1 MNKLSFKTT
10 TLIAAI
16 GMTLMVGYGVTVL
29 FINSFTNI
37 NLDVHP
43 VRMRALDRLCLWAWW
58 ASIAVFFWGVFR
70 YEGFLPKRDKWSK
83 TIGIAILC
91 IVTLHFTS
99 DIYTGS
105 HEESFLWN
113 CMNILCLIIVYGG
126 YVAALWWCY
135 AKSATFSNGV
145 TNSRSAAIRYI
156 ALGLCLLGCMA
167 LLFHIISD
175 VAWLNSFVWL
185 SRYATPWDMIP
196 YYNTLYIGIAA
207 CVLIGLYDPSK
218 EAE

>member
-1 MNKLSFKTT
+1 MCILSECVLWIVCAYGRGGQVSPFSSGECSVMGASCRNEINGARQ
-10 TLIAAI
+10 LALPFFVLLRCILLVI
-16 GMTLMVGYGVTVL
+16 YIQDLMK
-29 FINSFTNI
+29 S
-37 NLDVHP
+37 
-43 VRMRALDRLCLWAWW
+43 
-58 ASIAVFFWGVFR
+58 
-70 YEGFLPKRDKWSK
+70 
-83 TIGIAILC
+83 
-91 IVTLHFTS
+91 
-99 DIYTGS
+99 
-105 HEESFLWN
+105 
-113 CMNILCLIIVYGG
+113 ILCLIIVYGG

-145 TNSRSAAIRYI
+145 TNRRPAAIRYI